1 MIYCRPEGSNAEG
14 VKLLQPEQH
23 KHYSCPTSTTSARLR
38 FALVLTLA
46 IFAIEVA
53 GGLLSNSLALLSDAG
68 HVFTDAIA
76 LGLAWFAARQADRP
90 ATESK
95 TYGFHRAG
103 ILAALA
109 NAVSLVLIAVFILW
123 EAYGRLRQPETVQS
137 GLMLGVA
144 FAGLL
149 VNLFVAR
156 YLQGHQHENLNVRS
170 AMMHVLGD
178 ALASA
183 AVIVGGIVMALTG
196 WFFVDPLLG
205 VLIALIIA
213 VGSWTIIRETVNI
226 LMEGVP
232 KGLDLEQLLADV
244 RQVPGVQHVHDVHVW
259 SLATGLH
266 ALSCHV
272 IVSDQALSESD
283 LILRCINEVLG
294 CKYGINH
301 TTLQFEHCECGL
313 ICTLFGDRVA
323 VS

>member
-1 MIYCRPEGSNAEG
+1 M
-14 VKLLQPEQH
+14 LQPEQH

-109 NAVSLVLIAVFILW
+109 NAVSLVLIAGFILW

-156 YLQGHQHENLNVRS
+156 YLQGNQHENLNVRS
-170 AMMHVLGD
+170 AMVHVLGD

-183 AVIVGGIVMALTG
+183 AVIVGGIVMAITG

-213 VGSWTIIRETVNI
+213 VGSWTIIQETVNI

-313 ICTLFGDRVA
+313 ICTLFDDRLA